1 MRGREGKIKSE
12 RERKNETEQV
22 VSERETKRQ
31 TARESSESNIYIYIY

>member
-22 VSERETKRQ
+22 ASEREKETDGKRVC
-31 TARESSESNIYIYIY
+31 RI